1 VSAVIEKKPRRI
13 VCPTPAPNSVKIIP
27 ATKPMTTDEMIRLV
41 EKARQEKDPGKVRQ
55 ITDQIMDGFYG
66 RKTVAV

>member
-1 VSAVIEKKPRRI
+1 MKVLIQKKHRRPLRLARMNGMKI
-13 VCPTPAPNSVKIIP
+13 VPKA
-27 ATKPMTTDEMIRLV
+27 KPMTTDEMIHLV
-41 EKARQEKDPGKVRQ
+41 EKARLEQDPEKVRQ